1 MHSSQTIADPL
12 KLAVLYRAGF
22 GVHWN
27 SYRQAATK
35 LTTILEMKIGF
46 ARIREAVAVSE
57 LPPEI
62 LGLFA
67 EVGLVNRTAREL
79 LKAAKAQGVASL
91 VARARKADPTGKSRT
106 DLMNLVCA
114 DEAVVGH
121 RTQRNKP
128 LLLAETY
135 SEGLKKGKWTSAEE
149 AALSLGI
156 SRKTIARA
164 ISIAA
169 LPGEVLALFPNVGT
183 RQGERLVHLNRIRGS
198 KQMRALAVEA
208 GRAIPR
214 LSPEELIAHFLG
226 IARGKAHATLRKS
239 GADLVFVCN
248 LGPVDELAETMISM
262 LAAMVNSGLVFPMKR
277 R

>member
-1 MHSSQTIADPL
+1 MKRATDVGLAATDILSDHGNESSRVYGSMHAKDLAGNPRSPRTRKRHPTMHSSQTIADPL

-91 VARARKADPTGKSRT
+91 VARARKADP
-106 DLMNLVCA
+106 
-114 DEAVVGH
+114 
-121 RTQRNKP
+121 
-128 LLLAETY
+128 
-135 SEGLKKGKWTSAEE
+135 
-149 AALSLGI
+149 
-156 SRKTIARA
+156 
-164 ISIAA
+164 
-169 LPGEVLALFPNVGT
+169 
-183 RQGERLVHLNRIRGS
+183 
-198 KQMRALAVEA
+198 
-208 GRAIPR
+208 
-214 LSPEELIAHFLG
+214 
-226 IARGKAHATLRKS
+226 
-239 GADLVFVCN
+239 
-248 LGPVDELAETMISM
+248 
-262 LAAMVNSGLVFPMKR
+262 
-277 R
+277 